1 MIWPKRKARVS
12 FWQQA
17 FQLKLIRGHLRLS
30 NFRFHRKLLRLYPAA
45 VLHRLKLN
53 FDVMVKDVWQ
63 GAKSVK
69 WNDQETDH
77 QVPMN
82 FLFLKFKK
90 KIYSSHKIKII
101 YIFPKEKFPIKKDSN
116 VILSLS
122 LYTSNGQ
129 DNVKLFYKYIF
140 QDIVDMILS
149 TAARKAFLWRK
160 ICHIHLWIFHC
171 QKASH
176 FIHRYLVYQK
186 FAFLP
191 PVTSILMI
199 LFCQILFFKS
209 INITCYF
216 EL

>member
-90 KIYSSHKIKII
+90 KIYSSHKIKNISKREI
-101 YIFPKEKFPIKKDSN
+101 SN
-116 VILSLS
+116 QKRFKCHFVIVTIHQQWPRQRHTVLQIHFS
-122 LYTSNGQ
+122 
-129 DNVKLFYKYIF
+129 K
-140 QDIVDMILS
+140 ILS
-149 TAARKAFLWRK
+149 TWF
-160 ICHIHLWIFHC
+160 
-171 QKASH
+171 
-176 FIHRYLVYQK
+176 
-186 FAFLP
+186 
-191 PVTSILMI
+191 
-199 LFCQILFFKS
+199 
-209 INITCYF
+209 
-216 EL
+216 

>member
-17 FQLKLIRGHLRLS
+17 FQLKLIRGHLRLT

-101 YIFPKEKFPIKKDSN
+101 NIYFQKRNFQSKKIQMSFCHCH
-116 VILSLS
+116 
-122 LYTSNGQ
+122 YTPAMAKTTSYCSTNT
-129 DNVKLFYKYIF
+129 FF

-160 ICHIHLWIFHC
+160 ICYVHLWIFHC
-171 QKASH
+171 QKACH
-176 FIHRYLVYQK
+176 FIHRYLVYKK
-186 FAFLP
+186 FQM
-191 PVTSILMI
+191 V
-199 LFCQILFFKS
+199 
-209 INITCYF
+209 F
-216 EL
+216 EQMSPLIR